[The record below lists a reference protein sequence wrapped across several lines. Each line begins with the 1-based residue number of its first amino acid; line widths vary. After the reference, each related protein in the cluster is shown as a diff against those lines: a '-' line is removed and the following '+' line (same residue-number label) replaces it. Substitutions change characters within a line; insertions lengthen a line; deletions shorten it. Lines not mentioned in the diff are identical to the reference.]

1 MTDDVILKAVSDQ
14 LLRYCRIGF
23 ATLLIWFAVQSVTL
37 APAGLSPLTLLLGWL
52 FYSLPLLF
60 FIPGLRSGTARS
72 QVWLAFVLL
81 FYGVLSLTRSFAP
94 GLAGLMSMIESV
106 LIIGLF
112 TLAIRY
118 VKAKRATQGGAL

>member
-1 MTDDVILKAVSDQ
+1 MTDDVLLKAVADQ
-14 LLRYCRIGF
+14 LQRYCRWGF

-37 APAGLSPLTLLLGWL
+37 APSGLSPLTLLLGWL

-60 FIPGLRSGTARS
+60 FIPSLRGGSARS
-72 QVWLAFVLL
+72 HVWLAFVLL

-94 GLAGLMSMIESV
+94 GMTGVMSMIESV
-106 LIIGLF
+106 LIVGLF
-112 TLAIRY
+112 ILAIRY